1 MHLINGRPEQ
11 KRNVTAGVCHSPSEK
26 EVFEMVTSQRKFPLK
41 KCFKYFTW
49 KIKHHEND

>member
-26 EVFEMVTSQRKFPLK
+26 EVFKNGHLTEKVSFKEMFQVFHL
-41 KCFKYFTW
+41 
-49 KIKHHEND
+49 ENQAS